1 MELECAI
8 WRSPL
13 PHWFL
18 SDILFWEEREV
29 GEGVGTGGKLSI
41 VSSASTL
48 TIKNTD
54 LYIRGKFEHHMSV
67 WLCVIMHKK
76 TLGDAENYIWMNPI
90 R

>member
-29 GEGVGTGGKLSI
+29 GEGVG
-41 VSSASTL
+41 
-48 TIKNTD
+48 D
-54 LYIRGKFEHHMSV
+54 QQ
-67 WLCVIMHKK
+67 
-76 TLGDAENYIWMNPI
+76 AENEEIYS
-90 R
+90 